1 MICVEKD
8 FVSVIIT
15 TKNRADLLSRCI
27 SSVRNQTY
35 TNLEIIIVDDCSVD
49 ATEEIVIGLQ
59 KEDKRIHYIK
69 NETPSG
75 ANVSRNQ
82 GIKLARGRFI
92 AGLDDDDEFMPNRI
106 ERLLESY
113 DSAYAFITSY
123 NMIIK
128 PNGAISYF
136 GKDNT
141 IKFNDMLSMNRVG
154 NQVLA
159 ESERLMSVGMYD
171 ENLLACQDY
180 DMWLRLM
187 QRYGDA
193 KIIPEYLQ
201 VIHEDDNVHRIST
214 KSKNKKKGY
223 WQFYKKYKDLM
234 DESDRKYQ
242 LYNMFRINEK
252 AMSQQT
258 ALALADEKNYEKVA
272 NWHIR
277 TTQVGY
283 KILVAFYEYLKSLP
297 NDQEYILYG
306 YGSVGKLMALYLND
320 KIIGIV
326 DESLTEQSID
336 GYQVLSV
343 KDLVHFPDQKVLV
356 SPLIHKEEIIEKI
369 SCFHQNYEVLNLLN

>member
-1 MICVEKD
+1 MVQRM
-8 FVSVIIT
+8 VSVIVT
-15 TKNRADLLSRCI
+15 TQNRQDLLHRAI
-27 SSVRNQTY
+27 MSVINQTY
-35 TNLEIIIVDDCSVD
+35 QNIEIIVIDDCS
-49 ATEEIVIGLQ
+49 
-59 KEDKRIHYIK
+59 EDSTSEMMQNYMKQYETIRYFK
-69 NETPSG
+69 NDVVCG
-75 ANVSRNQ
+75 ANVSRNR
-82 GIKLARGRFI
+82 GILEAKGQFI

-154 NQVLA
+154 NQVLV
-159 ESERLMSVGMYD
+159 ERERLMNVGMYD
-171 ENLLACQDY
+171 EDLLACQDY

-187 QRYGDA
+187 QHYGDA

-258 ALALADEKNYEKVA
+258 ALALADEQNYEKVA

-283 KILVAFYEYLKSLP
+283 KILVAFYEYLRSLP
-297 NDQEYILYG
+297 KDQEYILYG

-336 GYQVLSV
+336 GYKVLSV